1 MKIEIFGQVR
11 HCASIASRVSTWLTT
26 GGVWRVAQETSKVLG
41 CSAAAAMFHVLLYL
55 LVKVFAVGR
64 VYMCVCVGV

>member
-1 MKIEIFGQVR
+1 M
-11 HCASIASRVSTWLTT
+11 
-26 GGVWRVAQETSKVLG
+26 AQETSKVLG